1 MPPGTPSIAPHVS
14 LATIMDLLLD
24 AVCVV
29 DAEGRYLFVSAG
41 YERIFGY
48 RPDEVVGTRM
58 IDKVHPDDRERTLR
72 AAQNIMAGH
81 AQPHFQNRYV
91 HKDGH
96 VIDVQWSA
104 RWSEEEGVRIAV
116 GHDITELKR
125 AESMQGAL
133 LAISEAAHADVDLST
148 LFGHIHRVVD
158 GLLPATNFFV
168 ALRNPADG
176 SVEFPYFIDEHDP
189 APAPMSL
196 TAPTLTN
203 AVIRSGRALLIT
215 PDNTPDLPADLQQV
229 IGHASVDWLG
239 VPLSVATGVI
249 GALVVQSY
257 TGNVRYSSADMQ
269 LLEYV
274 STQVASAVERNRD
287 RSMLAHMVGHD
298 SLTDL
303 PNRYLFDEKLA
314 AAMLSAADGQLS
326 LGLLYMDLDGFKQVN
341 DRHGHASGDL
351 MLQQAAHRIR
361 RCVRQSDTVAR
372 LGGDEFVALLY
383 GVTDVDQATA
393 VAEKIRR
400 SLELPFE
407 LDGTIVQITASIG
420 IAHYPDDGQDK
431 QSLLHHA
438 DNAMYAA
445 KRQGGNRLAC
455 SGDVPDGGASEQYAA

>member
-1 MPPGTPSIAPHVS
+1 MSPARPPVASHVS

-48 RPDEVVGTRM
+48 RADEVVGTPM

-72 AAQNIMAGH
+72 AAQDIMAGH
-81 AQPHFQNRYV
+81 AKPHFQNRYV

-96 VIDVQWSA
+96 VVDVQWSA
-104 RWSEEEGVRIAV
+104 RWSEEEQVRIAV
-116 GHDITELKR
+116 AHDITELKR

-133 LAISEAAHADVDLST
+133 LAISEAAHADVDLTT

-176 SVEFPYFIDEHDP
+176 SVEFPYFVDEHDP
-189 APAPMSL
+189 APAPMPL

-203 AVIRSGRALLIT
+203 AVIRSGHSLLIT
-215 PDNTPDLPADLQQV
+215 PDNTPGLPADLQQV
-229 IGHASVDWLG
+229 IGHASIDWLG

-257 TGNVRYSSADMQ
+257 TGNVRYSAADMQ

-274 STQVASAVERNRD
+274 STQVAAAVERNRD
-287 RSMLAHMVGHD
+287 RSLLAHMVGHD

-314 AAMLSAADGQLS
+314 AAMQAAADGQLS

-341 DRHGHASGDL
+341 DRHGHRSGDL
-351 MLQQAAHRIR
+351 LLQQVAHRIR
-361 RCVRQSDTVAR
+361 QCVRQSDTVAR
-372 LGGDEFVALLY
+372 LGGDEFVVLLY
-383 GVTDVDQATA
+383 GVTDVDHATR
-393 VAEKIRR
+393 VAEKIRM
-400 SLELPFE
+400 SLEQPFE
-407 LDGTIVQITASIG
+407 LDATIVQITVSIG
-420 IAHYPDDGQDK
+420 IAHYPDDGQDR

-438 DNAMYAA
+438 DHAMYAA
-445 KRQGGNRLAC
+445 KHQGGNRLAC
-455 SGDVPDGGASEQYAA
+455 TGNEPDGATSEQFAA

>member
-1 MPPGTPSIAPHVS
+1 MTPARPSIAPHVS

-148 LFGHIHRVVD
+148 LFGHIHHVVE
-158 GLLPATNFFV
+158 GLLPAANFFV

-189 APAPMSL
+189 APAPMPL

-215 PDNTPDLPADLQQV
+215 PDNTPDLPVDLQQV
-229 IGHASVDWLG
+229 IGHESVDWLG

-257 TGNVRYSSADMQ
+257 TGNVQVFVGRHATARICVDAGRRRRR
-269 LLEYV
+269 
-274 STQVASAVERNRD
+274 TQSRPLHARAHGRARFVD
-287 RSMLAHMVGHD
+287 RPAQPV
-298 SLTDL
+298 
-303 PNRYLFDEKLA
+303 P
-314 AAMLSAADGQLS
+314 
-326 LGLLYMDLDGFKQVN
+326 V
-341 DRHGHASGDL
+341 
-351 MLQQAAHRIR
+351 R
-361 RCVRQSDTVAR
+361 REAR
-372 LGGDEFVALLY
+372 GGDAEPPRTANCRWDCCTWTWTDSNRSTTAMDMHRATCCCNRPRIGSVAACASRTRSHAW
-383 GVTDVDQATA
+383 GATNSS
-393 VAEKIRR
+393 R
-400 SLELPFE
+400 SC
-407 LDGTIVQITASIG
+407 TA
-420 IAHYPDDGQDK
+420 
-431 QSLLHHA
+431 
-438 DNAMYAA
+438 
-445 KRQGGNRLAC
+445 
-455 SGDVPDGGASEQYAA
+455 